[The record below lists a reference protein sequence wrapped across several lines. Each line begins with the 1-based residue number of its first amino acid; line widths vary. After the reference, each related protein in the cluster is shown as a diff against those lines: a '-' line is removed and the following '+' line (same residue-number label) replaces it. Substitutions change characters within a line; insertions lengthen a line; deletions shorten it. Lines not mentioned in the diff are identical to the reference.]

1 MCARVPVHVHQRVS
15 SVWVQSRVRVHTWVF
30 TRVDVCICVP
40 VHTCVYVRSVWRQ
53 VSVSIHACLHVRMHA
68 SVHACLFPWLGAC
81 MCLCA
86 HSVYKR
92 LHTLWV
98 YACALCAHMH
108 VYTHGGICINVC
120 VRPEV
125 NPPPATARS
134 PPHPPSTRGWP
145 QGGERDLR
153 SGSHRWPPEED
164 DQLPTVTCDP
174 GGISS
179 STAPFTGDR
188 RWGPW
193 GPGLRVTA
201 FDF

>member
-125 NPPPATARS
+125 NPPPATACS
-134 PPHPPSTRGWP
+134 PRILRAHVGGHREGSGIFAQGPIGGHPRRT
-145 QGGERDLR
+145 
-153 SGSHRWPPEED
+153 
-164 DQLPTVTCDP
+164 
-174 GGISS
+174 ISC
-179 STAPFTGDR
+179 R
-188 RWGPW
+188 
-193 GPGLRVTA
+193 L
-201 FDF
+201 